1 MLGRL
6 DVSVGNA
13 SVCPSGRL
21 DFLVEKAPVAPSG
34 RLDNREHGLRPLLQ
48 ESDFPTALL
57 PVADIWIGVDAD
69 GAPAPNGLLI
79 ERKSAADLEASILD
93 GRYREQRS
101 RLMNYATERRAHP
114 VYIIEGSLNG
124 HKRLAAPALM
134 KHITRLAIR
143 YHIAVFQVPSMND
156 TAALILLLT
165 DQWRS
170 DPTTFEQPAT
180 MTYVETQGRGAAL
193 TKQENSENPRVF
205 AVTVLRA
212 CPGISAQIAE
222 KVLEGCGGSLEGVWT
237 ASVAELTTIQCGK
250 VRLGPVRAERL
261 WRLLHALPSPTA
273 PPTDLIEH
281 LPGAASP
288 PLRMQGAAAHA
299 APAVIRPL
307 ARKAQQ
313 SADWE
318 RPRFE

>member
-1 MLGRL
+1 MSQSQDQSQGQSQGRL
-6 DVSVGNA
+6 DISAGNA
-13 SVCPSGRL
+13 PVC
-21 DFLVEKAPVAPSG
+21 PSG

-57 PVADIWIGVDAD
+57 PVADIWIGCDET

-114 VYIIEGSLNG
+114 VYIIEGSLQG

-134 KHITRLAIR
+134 KHITRLSIR
-143 YHIAVFQVPSMND
+143 YHIPVFQVASIAE
-156 TAALILLLT
+156 TANLILLLT
-165 DQWRS
+165 DQWRT

-180 MTYVETQGRGAAL
+180 LTYVETQGRGAAL
-193 TKQENSENPRVF
+193 TKQENSENPHVF

-212 CPGISAQIAE
+212 CQGISASVAE
-222 KVLEGCGGSLEGVWT
+222 KVLEGCGGSLEGVWN
-237 ASVAELTTIQCGK
+237 ASAADLAAIQCGK
-250 VRLGPVRAERL
+250 VRFGPVRAGRL
-261 WRLLHALPSPTA
+261 WSLLHAAAAAAPLVAQPLVASPA
-273 PPTDLIEH
+273 AALAPIVPPTDQTKR
-281 LPGAASP
+281 LPV
-288 PLRMQGAAAHA
+288 RKE
-299 APAVIRPL
+299 RPL
-307 ARKAQQ
+307 AEA
-313 SADWE
+313 WE